1 MGKINNTFTN
11 YFRDKARFADLY
23 NGICFQGKSVISPEM
38 LTDASEVYNEV
49 DAEKTEHASVG
60 ARVMRGKRQERI
72 RDIKM
77 RLSTGELLCF
87 LAQENQNL
95 VDYTMPYRCMQYDTM
110 EYGRQ
115 LNHLRKKNRESKNWD
130 SWAEEACGIKKT
142 DRLIP
147 IYTLCVYHGLE
158 KWDNCAV

>member
-11 YFRDKARFADLY
+11 YFRDKTRFADLY
-23 NGICFQGKSVISPEM
+23 NGICFQGKSVVRPEM

-60 ARVMRGKRQERI
+60 AQVMRGKRQERI

-95 VDYTMPYRCMQYDTM
+95 VDYTMPYRCMQYDSM
-110 EYGRQ
+110 EYRRQ
-115 LNHLRKKNRESKNWD
+115 LNHLRRKNRESKNWD

-147 IYTLCVYHGLE
+147 IYMLCFYHGLG
-158 KWDNCAV
+158 KWDGA